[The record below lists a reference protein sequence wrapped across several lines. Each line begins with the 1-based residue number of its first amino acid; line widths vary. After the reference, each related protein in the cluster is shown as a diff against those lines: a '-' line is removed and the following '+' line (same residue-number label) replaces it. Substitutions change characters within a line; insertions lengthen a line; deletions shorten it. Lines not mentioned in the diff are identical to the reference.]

1 MVRIQIQLTETQ
13 AVGLR
18 EMSAARNQ
26 SLAELIRAGVALLLE
41 QSGEANRLDRA
52 KDVVGRF
59 GSGLAD
65 GSRGHDQ
72 HLVTAFGN
80 S

>member
-1 MVRIQIQLTETQ
+1 MVRIEIQLTDVQ
-13 AVGLR
+13 AEALR
-18 EMSAARNQ
+18 EMSVARNQ
-26 SLAELIRAGVALLLE
+26 SVAELIRAGVDLLLE
-41 QSGEANRLDRA
+41 QSVAANRRERA

-59 GSGLAD
+59 GSGLVD

-72 HLVTAFGN
+72 HLVDAFGN

>member
-1 MVRIQIQLTETQ
+1 MVRIQIQLTDVQ
-13 AVGLR
+13 AEALR
-18 EMSAARNQ
+18 KMSAARNQ
-26 SLAELIRAGVALLLE
+26 SLAVLLRGGVDLLLE
-41 QSGEANRLDRA
+41 QSGEANRLERA

-59 GSGLAD
+59 GSGLVD
-65 GSRGHDQ
+65 GSGGHDQ

>member
-1 MVRIQIQLTETQ
+1 MRIPIQLTETQ
-13 AVGLR
+13 AVALR
-18 EMSAARNQ
+18 EVSAARNQ
-26 SLAELIRAGVALLLE
+26 SLAALIRAGIDLLLE
-41 QSGEANRLDRA
+41 QSGEANRLEQA

-59 GSGLAD
+59 GSGLVD
-65 GSRGHDQ
+65 GSGGHDQ